1 MLFYVLYLVH
11 ALYIL
16 FIILYNVITIINNKV
31 IVNEVRL
38 RDVSKRVVYGMYW
51 LPLLELQ

>member
-38 RDVSKRVVYGMYW
+38 RDVSKRVVYGMY
-51 LPLLELQ
+51 